1 MPGLGV
7 TLPPVP
13 ERLILV
19 DASSLIYRAY
29 FAIPANFT
37 TSDGLHTNAIY
48 GFATMF
54 RKILAGRQPERGAV
68 VFDAPGRTHREVT
81 YPAYKAQRPPM
92 DFELR
97 EQLEWIDKLV
107 DAHQFPCV
115 RAPGY
120 EADDVIGTLTKRAL
134 AANMEVFIVSG
145 DKDFAQLISDRVRM
159 VDTLRDIT
167 YDPELVR
174 KKWGVRPEKFVDL
187 LALMGDKVDNIPGVP
202 GIGQKTAQ
210 KLLDDYGDLA
220 GVLAHTGELKGKTK
234 ERLEDHR
241 EQALLS
247 QKLAQIDCEVP
258 LALELDLDSL
268 KLTPVDPAA
277 LNSLYKRLEFY
288 SLLSEEDAKADQ
300 QAGSEMDFAIVDS
313 LAALTELL
321 AALPSADEG
330 AVAVSPIYDPPSP
343 VRGGLAALAL
353 SLGPGHARLIPL
365 ACTDGLGDPALAL
378 CKPWLED
385 PLRAK
390 IGHDCKALWVALRR
404 RGIALAGVVG
414 DTMLESFLIDPNKLI
429 PHELA
434 QVTKEY
440 LQRTLPPAKRVLG
453 AGKQAKL
460 FTELSAAELLDWSG
474 QQVEAIA
481 AVFGPVRERLDQ
493 EGHRHY
499 LETVELP
506 LSWVLGQ
513 MELDGVGVDRVDL
526 AAMGEEFSARLVEL
540 EAAIYGLAGREF
552 NIASTK
558 QLGVILFDELGL
570 TVIKK
575 TKTGYSTNAEVL
587 ERLAPKH
594 PIASHLL
601 EHRKL
606 AKLIN
611 TYTEVLQH
619 AINPETGRVHPTFQQ
634 TVGVSGRLITT
645 EPDLQRTPVKTPE
658 GRRIR
663 QAFPAAPGM
672 KIISADWSQIE
683 LRLLAH
689 VTGDARLVEAFTLG
703 LDVHARTAAQ
713 LFDVDVD
720 KVDREQRAIGKLVN
734 FATIYGQGATALS
747 AILGIA
753 RKQAQTYIDEYFA
766 YYSGVRDW
774 LDATIAQAHRDRYV
788 ETILGRRRYVP
799 ELSSNNMQ
807 DRQGGERI
815 AANTPIQGSVA
826 DICKLAML
834 AIANDLR
841 TAKLSTRMVL
851 QIHDELL
858 FEGPE
863 AEVQQVC
870 AIVRDRMEH
879 AHPLKVPLVVDV
891 GVGNTWSEA
900 H

>member
-1 MPGLGV
+1 M
-7 TLPPVP
+7 P

-37 TSDGLHTNAIY
+37 TSAGLHTNAIY

-54 RKILAGRQPERGAV
+54 RKVLAGRQPERGAV
-68 VFDAPGRTHREVT
+68 VFDTPGRSHRAEK
-81 YPAYKAQRPPM
+81 YPDYKAQRPPM
-92 DFELR
+92 DYELR

-107 DAHQFPCV
+107 EAHQFPRV
-115 RAPGY
+115 RVPGY

-134 AANMEVFIVSG
+134 AANMEVFIISG

-159 VDTLRDIT
+159 VDTLRDVT

-174 KKWGVRPEKFVDL
+174 KKWGVLPEKFVDL

-220 GVLAHTGELKGKTK
+220 GVLAHTSELKGKTK
-234 ERLEDHR
+234 ERLEDFR
-241 EQALLS
+241 DQALLS
-247 QKLAQIDCEVP
+247 RELAQIECEVP
-258 LALELDLDSL
+258 LELELDAL
-268 KLTPVDPAA
+268 KLTPVEPAA
-277 LNSLYKRLEFY
+277 LNDLYKQLEFY
-288 SLLSEEDAKADQ
+288 SLLSEADAKADQ
-300 QAGSEMDFAIVDS
+300 KAGAAMDFSVVES
-313 LAALTELL
+313 LAALDELL
-321 AALPSADEG
+321 ADLPAADEG
-330 AVAVSPIYDPPSP
+330 AVALFPVCDPPSA
-343 VRGGLAALAL
+343 VRGDLAALAL
-353 SLGPGHARLIPL
+353 SLGPEHARLIPL
-365 ACTDGLGDPALAL
+365 ACQAGLGDAALAK

-390 IGHDCKALWVALRR
+390 LGHDCKALWVALRR
-404 RGIALAGVVG
+404 KGIALAGVIG

-429 PHELA
+429 PHELSQIA
-434 QVTKEY
+434 KEF

-460 FTELSAAELLDWSG
+460 FTELDAAELLDWSG

-481 AVFGPVRERLDQ
+481 AAFGPVRERLDQ

-513 MELDGVGVDRVDL
+513 MELDGVGVDRSDL
-526 AAMGEEFSARLVEL
+526 ATMGQEFAARLVEL
-540 EAAIYGLAGREF
+540 EVTIYELAGHEF

-558 QLGVILFDELGL
+558 QLGTVLFDELGL
-570 TVIKK
+570 PVIKK

-594 PIASHLL
+594 AIASHLL

-611 TYTEVLQH
+611 TYTEVLQN
-619 AINPETGRVHPTFQQ
+619 AINPATGRVHATFQQ

-689 VTGDARLVEAFTLG
+689 ISGDARLVEAFALG

-713 LFDVDVD
+713 LFDVEVD
-720 KVDREQRAIGKLVN
+720 KVDREQRGIGKLVN

-747 AILGIA
+747 QIIGVA
-753 RKQAQTYIDEYFA
+753 RKTAQIYIDEYFE
-766 YYSGVRDW
+766 YYSGVRTW
-774 LDATIAQAHRDRYV
+774 LDATIAQSHRDGYV
-788 ETILGRRRYVP
+788 ETLLGRRRYVP
-799 ELSSNNMQ
+799 ELSSNNPQ
-807 DRQGGERI
+807 DRQAGERI
-815 AANTPIQGSVA
+815 AANTPIQGSAA

-834 AIANDLR
+834 AIANDLHA
-841 TAKLSTRMVL
+841 AKLGTRMVL

-863 AEVQQVC
+863 AEVEQVC
-870 AIVRDRMEH
+870 AIVRQRMEH
-879 AHPLKVPLVVDV
+879 AHPLRVPLVVDI
-891 GVGNTWSEA
+891 GVGKTWSEA

>member
-1 MPGLGV
+1 M
-7 TLPPVP
+7 P

-37 TSDGLHTNAIY
+37 TADGLHTNAIY

-54 RKILAGRQPERGAV
+54 RKILAGKQPERGAV
-68 VFDAPGRTHREVT
+68 VFDAPGRSHREEK
-81 YPAYKAQRPPM
+81 YPDYKAQRPPM

-107 DAHQFPCV
+107 DAHQFPRV
-115 RAPGY
+115 RVPGF

-145 DKDFAQLISDRVRM
+145 DKDFAQLIGERVRM
-159 VDTLRDIT
+159 VDTLRDVT

-174 KKWGVRPEKFVDL
+174 KKWGVLPEKFVDL

-220 GVLAHTGELKGKTK
+220 GVLAHTAELKGKTK
-234 ERLEDHR
+234 ERLEDYR

-247 QKLAQIDCEVP
+247 QDLARIDCAVP
-258 LALELDLDSL
+258 LELELDAL
-268 KLTPVDPAA
+268 KLTPVEPAA
-277 LNSLYKRLEFY
+277 LNLLYKRLEFY

-300 QAGSEMDFAIVDS
+300 QAGAEMDFAVVES
-313 LAALTELL
+313 LAALAELL
-321 AALPSADEG
+321 AELPGPDEG
-330 AVAVSPIYDPPSP
+330 AVAVFPIHDPPSP

-365 ACTDGLGDPALAL
+365 ACSDGLGDAALAK

-385 PLRAK
+385 PTRAK
-390 IGHDCKALWVALRR
+390 IGHDCKALWVSLRR
-404 RGIALAGVVG
+404 KGVALAGVVG

-434 QVTKEY
+434 QISKEF

-460 FTELSAAELLDWSG
+460 FTELPASELLDWSG

-481 AVFGPVRERLDQ
+481 AAFGPVRERLEL

-513 MELDGVGVDRVDL
+513 MELDGVGVDRADL
-526 AAMGEEFSARLVEL
+526 AAMGEEFSTRLNQL
-540 EAAIYGLAGREF
+540 ETTIYEQAGHEF

-558 QLGVILFDELGL
+558 QLGTVLFDELKL
-570 TVIKK
+570 PVIKK

-594 PIASHLL
+594 AIASNLL

-619 AINPETGRVHPTFQQ
+619 AINPETGRVHATFQQ

-663 QAFPAAPGM
+663 QAFPAKPGM

-713 LFDVDVD
+713 LFAVGVDE
-720 KVDREQRAIGKLVN
+720 VDREQRGIGKLVN

-747 AILGIA
+747 QILGVA
-753 RKQAQTYIDEYFA
+753 RKQAQTYIDEYFE
-766 YYSGVRDW
+766 YYQGVRAW
-774 LDATIAQAHRDRYV
+774 LDATIAQAHRDGYV
-788 ETILGRRRYVP
+788 ETLLGRRRYVP
-799 ELSSNNMQ
+799 ELSSNNLQ

-815 AANTPIQGSVA
+815 AANTPIQGSAA

-834 AIANDLR
+834 TIATDLR
-841 TAKLSTRMVL
+841 AAELSTRMVL

-858 FEGPE
+858 FEAPE
-863 AEVQQVC
+863 AEVERVC
-870 AIVRDRMEH
+870 AIVRERMEH
-879 AHPLKVPLVVDV
+879 AHPLRVPLVVDV
-891 GVGNTWSEA
+891 GVGNTWAEA

>member
-1 MPGLGV
+1 
-7 TLPPVP
+7 VP

-68 VFDAPGRTHREVT
+68 VFDAPGKSHRDEK
-81 YPAYKAQRPPM
+81 YPAYKAHRPPM
-92 DFELR
+92 DAELR

-115 RAPGY
+115 RVPGY

-145 DKDFAQLISDRVRM
+145 DKDFAQLIGERVRM
-159 VDTLRDIT
+159 IDTLRDVT

-220 GVLAHTGELKGKTK
+220 GVLAHTSELKGKTK

-247 QKLAQIDCEVP
+247 QELARIDCEVP
-258 LALELDLDSL
+258 LELGLDAL

-277 LNSLYKRLEFY
+277 LNQLYKRLEFY
-288 SLLSEEDAKADQ
+288 SLLSEEDAKGDH
-300 QAGSEMDFAIVDS
+300 QAGEEMDFAVVGT
-313 LAALTELL
+313 LEALDELL
-321 AALPSADEG
+321 AELPSADEG
-330 AVAVSPIYDPPSP
+330 AVAVMPVYDPPSP
-343 VRGGLAALAL
+343 VRGTLAALAL

-365 ACTDGLGDPALAL
+365 ACTDGLGDVALAK
-378 CKPWLED
+378 CKTWLED

-390 IGHDCKALWVALRR
+390 LGHDCKALWVALRR
-404 RGIALAGVVG
+404 KGIALAGVIG

-429 PHELA
+429 PHELS

-440 LQRTLPPAKRVLG
+440 LQRFLPPAKRVLG

-460 FTELSAAELLDWSG
+460 FTELGSADLLDWAG
-474 QQVEAIA
+474 QQVESIA
-481 AVFGPVRERLDQ
+481 AVFGPVRTRLEK

-513 MELDGVGVDRVDL
+513 MELDGVGVDRADL
-526 AAMGEEFSARLVEL
+526 AKMGEEFAARLVEL
-540 EAAIYGLAGREF
+540 EASIYELAGHEF

-558 QLGVILFDELGL
+558 QLGTVLFDELGL
-570 TVIKK
+570 PVIKK

-594 PIASHLL
+594 AIASHLL

-611 TYTEVLQH
+611 TYTDVLQH
-619 AINPETGRVHPTFQQ
+619 AINPATGRVHATFQQ

-663 QAFPAAPGM
+663 QAFPARPGM
-672 KIISADWSQIE
+672 KIVSADWSQIE

-713 LFDVDVD
+713 LFDVEVD
-720 KVDREQRAIGKLVN
+720 KVDREQRGVGKLVN
-734 FATIYGQGATALS
+734 FATIYGQGATALGQ
-747 AILGIA
+747 ILGIA
-753 RKQAQTYIDEYFA
+753 RKQAQAYIDEYFT
-766 YYSGVRDW
+766 YYSGVREW
-774 LDATIAQAHRDRYV
+774 LDATIAQAHRDGWV
-788 ETILGRRRYVP
+788 QTLLGRRRYVP
-799 ELSSNNMQ
+799 ELSSNNLQ
-807 DRQGGERI
+807 DRQAGERI
-815 AANTPIQGSVA
+815 AANTPIQGSAA

-834 AIANDLR
+834 AIATDLR
-841 TAKLSTRMVL
+841 EAKLSTRMVL

-870 AIVRDRMEH
+870 AIVRNRMEH
-879 AHPLKVPLVVDV
+879 AHPLRVPLVVDV